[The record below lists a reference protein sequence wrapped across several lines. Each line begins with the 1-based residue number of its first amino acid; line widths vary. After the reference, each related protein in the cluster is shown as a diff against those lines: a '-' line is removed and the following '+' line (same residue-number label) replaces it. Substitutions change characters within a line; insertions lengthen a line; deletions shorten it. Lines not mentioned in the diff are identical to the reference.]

1 MKAIKPNKDV
11 KQTLFKNHLKFQ
23 YSIKFFPVTWPNVG
37 TNNTKFFIY
46 TKATVRKKT
55 MRQDNF
61 RTCSRCHSFSENL
74 KISSE
79 TIKRKIG
86 KRLIYQG
93 LIDFTKYC
101 IMTN

>member
-37 TNNTKFFIY
+37 TNNTKFLENVF
-46 TKATVRKKT
+46 
-55 MRQDNF
+55 M
-61 RTCSRCHSFSENL
+61 CSRCHSFSEKL

-86 KRLIYQG
+86 KKSIYQG